1 MNLDINNLRNNQTAA
16 DFEQQALGE
25 LMKSYQKQVN
35 ISKFTFIQV

>member
-1 MNLDINNLRNNQTAA
+1 MNLEINNLRNNQTAA
-16 DFEQQALGE
+16 DFEQVLGE